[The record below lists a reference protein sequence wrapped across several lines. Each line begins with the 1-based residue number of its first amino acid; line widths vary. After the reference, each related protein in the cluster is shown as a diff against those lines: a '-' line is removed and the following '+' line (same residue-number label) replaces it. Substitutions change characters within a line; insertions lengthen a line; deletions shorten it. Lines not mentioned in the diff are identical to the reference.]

1 MSDYPL
7 LITIPSKGRAGKVTS
22 HRLLQ
27 GGCLEYVK
35 LFVPQAE
42 AQDYALAHPEI
53 GVVPVPDTIKG
64 ITPTRNFI
72 LDFCAGHDI
81 RWNLQIDDDALYF
94 NYFEGGIGT
103 PGIALPDERKLDL
116 LVTYFEMC
124 EDLGTNLFGFNV
136 SGDKKFYR
144 EYSPFSMLSVVVG
157 NLMGIVVDDQRFDE
171 RLKVKEDYDFSL
183 QSLHRHRKIIRSN
196 KYVWRVEHHDTEG
209 GCKSYRT
216 LQVEKDAIEILRQK
230 WGKKIV
236 RPHFRKGEY
245 EIRVQVPLNGI

>member
-1 MSDYPL
+1 MSDL
-7 LITIPSKGRAGKVTS
+7 LIAIPSKGRAGMVTS
-22 HRLLQ
+22 HHLL
-27 GGCLEYVK
+27 GDALDYAK
-35 LFVPQAE
+35 IFVPDSE
-42 AQDYALAHPEI
+42 VDEYKEGHPEVEI
-53 GVVPVPDTIKG
+53 VGVPDSIKG

-72 LDFCAGHDI
+72 LDYCDGYEI
-81 RWNLQIDDDALYF
+81 PWNLQIDDDALYF

-103 PGIALPDERKLDL
+103 PGIVLPDDRKLAL
-116 LVTYFEMC
+116 LTNYFEMC

-183 QSLHRHRKIIRSN
+183 QSLYRHRKIIRSN
-196 KYVWRVEHHDTEG
+196 KYVWRVAHHDTAG
-209 GCKSYRT
+209 GCKTYRT
-216 LQVEKDAIEILRQK
+216 LQVEKDAIAILQQK
-230 WGKKIV
+230 WGKGIV
-236 RPHFRKGEY
+236 RPHFKKGEY